1 MASRA
6 SIGIPELFAVSGLNC
21 DLIAS
26 SSAHTYLVGSA
37 VGNAMRNGKTLL
49 MNKGYSEDEALT
61 IMTTGA
67 DFGITQVV
75 DGNWGAHVVIPKYV
89 IGEKAGNVYTSLV
102 ECGTSSK
109 SSSAARTGSTLSL
122 IATVLML
129 GFAATGTH

>member
-1 MASRA
+1 
-6 SIGIPELFAVSGLNC
+6 
-21 DLIAS
+21 
-26 SSAHTYLVGSA
+26 
-37 VGNAMRNGKTLL
+37 MRNETLL

-109 SSSAARTGSTLSL
+109 SSAARTGSTLSL
-122 IATVLML
+122 IATVLTL